1 MRRHLRVL
9 GTVILLVGVLAAQK
23 PAAEKGAS
31 SEADEEIAN
40 VLHAQVDAWNRGD
53 LKGFM
58 DGYWNSP
65 DLVFAAGKQGTRGW
79 EPVYNRYR
87 VKYQT
92 GKAEMGK
99 LGMAYSKPA
108 HMLARDL
115 AYVDGD
121 YQLTNS
127 DGGTSS
133 GVFTLIFRKFPEGWR
148 IIHDRTC
155 AE

>member
-1 MRRHLRVL
+1 
-9 GTVILLVGVLAAQK
+9 
-23 PAAEKGAS
+23 
-31 SEADEEIAN
+31 
-40 VLHAQVDAWNRGD
+40 
-53 LKGFM
+53 
-58 DGYWNSP
+58 
-65 DLVFAAGKQGTRGW
+65 
-79 EPVYNRYR
+79 